1 MGELKRGKNRKE
13 KKKKGKASEKDAG
26 TGARRLACGQWR
38 APRAGAG
45 GSEQRAGLAVD
56 PLLSP
61 RVDSQLPWGRRGPAP
76 SFPSLPFPHAWHS
89 GRRRA
94 PQQRAP
100 FRNHTAGSKGGE
112 RGGTQPVP
120 GSETPRKRGTGLGVR
135 SEPQA
140 ARRGAVLS
148 QPPARSGLAQR

>member
-1 MGELKRGKNRKE
+1 MRGR
-13 KKKKGKASEKDAG
+13 GL
-26 TGARRLACGQWR
+26 GAWR
-38 APRAGAG
+38 A
-45 GSEQRAGLAVD
+45 GSGEPHGQGQAAASSGLGSLWTRSCPHAWALSSRGVAVA
-56 PLLSP
+56 PLL
-61 RVDSQLPWGRRGPAP
+61 
-76 SFPSLPFPHAWHS
+76 PSLPFPHAWHS

-100 FRNHTAGSKGGE
+100 FRNRTAGSKGGE

-120 GSETPRKRGTGLGVR
+120 GLGVR
-135 SEPQA
+135 SEPLA